1 MKAVKAR
8 GFTLTE
14 LLITI
19 TIIVILAAIVFTMS
33 ARSINGAHKAVC
45 ITNLRGIGNA
55 LQICISERNGRL
67 PGPLHAG
74 QSARYD
80 PVQAKTA
87 NKGFSLTNYI
97 APYMQDIKDTNERF
111 MIDNFGCPSLL
122 KQLNVNSVDKP
133 AILYRLD
140 NYKKDRL
147 LDNSV
152 PPSEFTFPWG
162 NVGGSQGPRR
172 LDEINPF
179 SLGKVR
185 MITEQNVTFG
195 VGGWINGGAT
205 GPAHGKETMAMFW
218 DFSVRPLVL
227 TEL

>member
-1 MKAVKAR
+1 MKFVKAR

-33 ARSINGAHKAVC
+33 ARSINSAHKAVC

-55 LQICISERNGRL
+55 LQICITDRNGRL
-67 PGPLHAG
+67 PGPLAAG

-80 PVQAKTA
+80 PVQAKTSD
-87 NKGFSLTNYI
+87 KGRSLVNYI
-97 APYMQDIKDTNERF
+97 APYMEEIKDTNERY
-111 MIDNFGCPSLL
+111 MISNFGCPSLL
-122 KQLNVNSVDKP
+122 KQLNENTVAKP
-133 AILYRLD
+133 AVLYRLD
-140 NYKKDRL
+140 NYFTDKL
-147 LDNSV
+147 LDNSD
-152 PPSEFTFPWG
+152 PPKKFAFPWG
-162 NVGGSQGPRR
+162 FHPGTTPRL
-172 LDEINPF
+172 LDEINPR
-179 SLGKVR
+179 SAGKVR

-218 DFSVRPLVL
+218 DFSVRPVVL
-227 TEL
+227 KKL